1 MTVEMARK
9 DESHFFTHFYDQVK
23 ESSKRY
29 NLGRKLLVFLV
40 AGSILSVI
48 ATYVMLTKAPPF
60 LKSRRILI
68 FLLSIDFAFLLT
80 LAAVVAKYVAALWA
94 ERKSDQA
101 GSKLHGRIVAI
112 FSLLA
117 IAPTILIAVFSA
129 IFFNIVIQSW
139 FNQRVET
146 AIGESIAVAG
156 AYLGEHQKVISANAQ
171 AMAAELAPMV
181 EYLSSESGVLD
192 RKLTDQ
198 VHLRGLDEA
207 IVFNSTMHVLGR
219 SRFSFSLDFES
230 ISGDDLKNAKTA
242 PVIYTTEEND
252 RVRALVAINPL
263 ANIYLLVGRDVSP
276 TVLSRIENASRAAQ
290 EYARLE
296 SQGSNIALKFAGIFV
311 GIAVLLLLSAV
322 LGGLLFAN
330 KLARPIRHLIQAS
343 DEVCRGNLSVRIA
356 EENETEE
363 LASLTSAFNRMTAQ
377 LESQRDELM
386 VANEQL
392 DGRRQFTEAV
402 LAGVSAGVIG
412 LDAKGNIHLPN
423 QSASKLLRIDLEK
436 EIGKNLVKVIP
447 EMAPL
452 FEDMKEIG
460 TDFIETQ
467 ITLNRNGHGHTLL
480 VRISIEWTRSK
491 LTGYVVT
498 FDDITQLQAAQ
509 RKAAWADMARRIAH
523 EIKNPLTPI
532 QLSAERL
539 KRRYAQ
545 QIIQDPESFHKCV
558 DTIIRQ
564 VDHIGKLVGEF
575 SSFARMPAPNIK
587 PEDLVKTCK
596 EEIFLQ
602 QQAHPN
608 IKIDLM
614 SSQPEIPFSYDR
626 AQMGQVLTNLIKNA
640 IEAVEAKPLSEGHIQ
655 VTLTDEDQ
663 NIILTVSDN
672 GIGLPSEG
680 RERLTEPYVTFRDK
694 GTGLG
699 LAIVKKIVEDHGGT
713 LSFQDGPLGGA
724 EVKISFA
731 RSHYSDLK
739 NQIG

>member
-1 MTVEMARK
+1 MNFLVI
-9 DESHFFTHFYDQVK
+9 YDQLK
-23 ESSKRY
+23 DWSKRH
-29 NLGRKLLVFLV
+29 NVGRKLLIFLV
-40 AGSILSVI
+40 VGSILSVI

-60 LKSRRILI
+60 LKSRRFLI

-101 GSKLHGRIVAI
+101 GSKLHGKIVAI

-117 IAPTILIAVFSA
+117 IVPTILIAVFSA

-156 AYLGEHQKVISANAQ
+156 AYLGEHQKVISTNAQ
-171 AMAAELAPMV
+171 AMAADLAPMM
-181 EYLSSESGVLD
+181 EYLSFESAALD
-192 RKLTDQ
+192 QKLTDQ
-198 VHLRGLDEA
+198 VQLRGLDEA
-207 IVFNSTMHVLGR
+207 IVFNSTMQVLGR

-230 ISGDDLKNAKTA
+230 ISGDDLDNAKTA
-242 PVIYTTEEND
+242 PVIYTNEAND

-263 ANIYLLVGRDVSP
+263 ANTYLLVGRGVSP
-276 TVLSRIENASRAAQ
+276 TVLSRIENASKAAQ

-343 DEVCRGNLSVRIA
+343 DEVCKGNLSVRIA

-363 LASLTSAFNRMTAQ
+363 LSSLTSAFNRMTAQ

-386 VANEQL
+386 IANEQL
-392 DGRRQFTEAV
+392 NNRRQFTEAV

-412 LDAKGNIHLPN
+412 LDAKGNVHLPN
-423 QSASKLLRIDLEK
+423 QSASKLLGIDLK
-436 EIGKNLVKVIP
+436 GKIGKRLVKVIP

-452 FEDMKEIG
+452 FKEIKEIG

-467 ITLNRNGHGHTLL
+467 ITLNRSGHGHTLL
-480 VRISIEWTRSK
+480 VRISLERTRSK

-539 KRRYAQ
+539 KRRYAK
-545 QIIQDPESFHKCV
+545 QILQDSESFQKCV

-564 VDHIGKLVGEF
+564 VDHIGRLVGEF
-575 SSFARMPAPNIK
+575 SSFARMPSPNIRS
-587 PEDLVKTCK
+587 EDFVKTCK

-602 QQAHPN
+602 QQAHPT
-608 IKIDLM
+608 IIIEFI
-614 SSQPEIPFSYDR
+614 SSLPMIPFSYDR
-626 AQMGQVLTNLIKNA
+626 GQMGQVLTNLLKN
-640 IEAVEAKPLSEGHIQ
+640 AVEAIEIKTPSEGHIQ
-655 VTLTDEDQ
+655 VTLKVENQ

-731 RSHYSDLK
+731 RG
-739 NQIG
+739 QQPPQVFF

>member
-1 MTVEMARK
+1 MNFSGTYEHLK
-9 DESHFFTHFYDQVK
+9 DW
-23 ESSKRY
+23 SKRH
-29 NLGRKLLVFLV
+29 NVGRKLLAFLV

-60 LKSRRILI
+60 LKSRRFLI

-80 LAAVVAKYVAALWA
+80 LAAVVAKYVTALWA

-101 GSKLHGRIVAI
+101 GSKLQGKIVAI

-117 IAPTILIAVFSA
+117 IAPTILIAIFSA

-171 AMAAELAPMV
+171 AMAAELAPLV
-181 EYLSSESGVLD
+181 ESLSSESHVLD
-192 RKLTDQ
+192 QKLTDE
-198 VHLRGLDEA
+198 VELRSLDEA
-207 IVFNSTMHVLGR
+207 IVFNGNMQILGR
-219 SRFSFSLDFES
+219 SRFSFSLDYELIPRS
-230 ISGDDLKNAKTA
+230 DLENAIKG
-242 PVIYTTEEND
+242 PVINTNEEND

-263 ANIYLLVGRDVSP
+263 ANVYLLVGRGVSP
-276 TVLSRIENASRAAQ
+276 TVLSRIENASKAAQ

-296 SQGSNIALKFAGIFV
+296 AQGSNIALKFAGIFV

-343 DEVCRGNLSVRIA
+343 DEVCKGNLSVRIA
-356 EENETEE
+356 EEDETEE
-363 LASLTSAFNRMTAQ
+363 LSSLTSAFNRMTSQ

-386 VANEQL
+386 IANEQL
-392 DGRRQFTEAV
+392 DDRRQFTEAV

-423 QSASKLLRIDLEK
+423 QSASKLLKINLE
-436 EIGKNLVKVIP
+436 ELIGKKLIKVIP
-447 EMAPL
+447 EMTPL
-452 FEDMKEIG
+452 FEDIKEIG

-480 VRISIEWTRSK
+480 VRLSIEQTRNK

-539 KRRYAQ
+539 KRRYTQ
-545 QIIQDPESFHKCV
+545 QILQDPESFQKCV

-587 PEDLVKTCK
+587 PEDLVKTCR

-602 QQAHPN
+602 QQAHQN
-608 IKIDLM
+608 INFDFI
-614 SSQPEIPFSYDR
+614 SSHPMIPFSYDR
-626 AQMGQVLTNLIKNA
+626 GQMGQVLTNLIKNA
-640 IEAVEAKPLSEGHIQ
+640 IEAVEAKVPNEGHIQ
-655 VTLTDEDQ
+655 ISLKDEDQ

-713 LSFQDGPLGGA
+713 LTFQDGPLGGA

-731 RSHYSDLK
+731 RGY
-739 NQIG
+739 

>member
-1 MTVEMARK
+1 MN
-9 DESHFFTHFYDQVK
+9 FTRTYDQLQDWA
-23 ESSKRY
+23 KRHQV
-29 NLGRKLLVFLV
+29 GRKLLVFLV

-48 ATYVMLTKAPPF
+48 STYVMLTKAPPF
-60 LKSRRILI
+60 LKSRRFLI

-80 LAAVVAKYVAALWA
+80 LAAVVAKYIAALWA

-117 IAPTILIAVFSA
+117 VAPTILIAIFSA

-181 EYLSSESGVLD
+181 EYLSSESGALD
-192 RKLTDQ
+192 QKLTDQ
-198 VHLRGLDEA
+198 VQLRALDEA
-207 IVFNSTMHVLGR
+207 IVFNGKMQVLGR

-230 ISGDDLKNAKTA
+230 MRGSDLENAITA
-242 PVIYTTEEND
+242 PVIHTNEEKD

-263 ANIYLLVGRDVSP
+263 ANIYLLVGRGVSP
-276 TVLSRIENASRAAQ
+276 TVLSRIENASKAAQ

-322 LGGLLFAN
+322 LSGLLFAN
-330 KLARPIRHLIQAS
+330 KLARPIRRLIQAS
-343 DEVCRGNLSVRIA
+343 DEVCKGNLSVRIA
-356 EENETEE
+356 EEDETEE
-363 LASLTSAFNRMTAQ
+363 LFSLTSAFNRMTAQ

-392 DGRRQFTEAV
+392 DGRRQFTETV

-423 QSASKLLRIDLEK
+423 QSASKLLKIDLERELGEK
-436 EIGKNLVKVIP
+436 LVKIIP
-447 EMAPL
+447 EMTPL
-452 FEDMKEIG
+452 FKEIKEMEA
-460 TDFIETQ
+460 DFIETQ

-480 VRISIEWTRSK
+480 VRISIERARNK

-539 KRRYAQ
+539 KRRYAK
-545 QIIQDPESFHKCV
+545 QILQDSDSFQKCV

-575 SSFARMPAPNIK
+575 SSFARMPTPNIK
-587 PEDLVKTCK
+587 LEDFVKTCK

-608 IKIDLM
+608 IKFDFIA
-614 SSQPEIPFSYDR
+614 SSPTILFSYDR

-640 IEAVEAKPLSEGHIQ
+640 IEAVEMKAPSKGHIQ
-655 VTLTDEDQ
+655 IFLKDDGQKLV
-663 NIILTVSDN
+663 LTVSDN

-713 LSFQDGPLGGA
+713 ISFQDGLLGGA
-724 EVKISFA
+724 KIQVSFA
-731 RSHYSDLK
+731 PNYLSQHILS
-739 NQIG
+739 

>member
-1 MTVEMARK
+1 MNITHIYEPLK
-9 DESHFFTHFYDQVK
+9 DWL
-23 ESSKRY
+23 KRHHV
-29 NLGRKLLVFLV
+29 GRKLLILLV

-60 LKSRRILI
+60 LKSRNFLI
-68 FLLSIDFAFLLT
+68 VLLSIDFAFLLT
-80 LAAVVAKYVAALWA
+80 LAAIVAKYIAALWA
-94 ERKSDQA
+94 ERKSDPA

-117 IAPTILIAVFSA
+117 VAPTILIAVFSA

-171 AMAAELAPMV
+171 AMAADLAPIV
-181 EYLSSESGVLD
+181 EYLYSESEGLD
-192 RKLTDQ
+192 QKLTNE
-198 VHLRGLDEA
+198 VELRGLDEA
-207 IVFNSTMHVLGR
+207 IVFNGNMQVLGR
-219 SRFSFSLDFES
+219 SRFSFSLDFELVPRS
-230 ISGDDLKNAKTA
+230 DLKNAKTA

-252 RVRALVAINPL
+252 RVRALVAINAL
-263 ANIYLLVGRDVSP
+263 ENIYLLVGRGVSP
-276 TVLSRIENASRAAQ
+276 TVLSRIENASKAAQ

-322 LGGLLFAN
+322 LAGLLFAN
-330 KLARPIRHLIQAS
+330 KLARPIRRLIQAS
-343 DEVCRGNLSVRIA
+343 DEVCKGNLSVRISQ
-356 EENETEE
+356 EDETEE
-363 LASLTSAFNRMTAQ
+363 LSSLTSAFNRMTAQ
-377 LESQRDELM
+377 LESQRDDLM

-392 DGRRQFTEAV
+392 DDRRRFTETV

-412 LDAKGNIHLPN
+412 LDAKGNIYLPN
-423 QSASKLLRIDLEK
+423 QSASKLLKIDLEK
-436 EIGKNLVKVIP
+436 EIGKKLVKIIP
-447 EMAPL
+447 EMTHL
-452 FEDMKEIG
+452 FKEIKEIG

-480 VRISIEWTRSK
+480 VRISIERTRST

-539 KRRYAQ
+539 RRRYAA
-545 QIIQDPESFHKCV
+545 QIHQDPESFQKCI

-564 VDHIGKLVGEF
+564 VGHIGRLVGEF
-575 SSFARMPAPNIK
+575 SSFARMPTPNIK
-587 PEDLVKTCK
+587 PEDFVKTCR

-602 QQAHPN
+602 QQAHPK
-608 IKIDLM
+608 IKFEFI
-614 SSQPEIPFSYDR
+614 SSVPILPFSYDR
-626 AQMGQVLTNLIKNA
+626 EQMGQVLTNLIKNA
-640 IEAVEAKPLSEGHIQ
+640 IEAVETKAPSEGHIQ
-655 VTLTDEDQ
+655 VFLKEEDQ

-713 LSFQDGPLGGA
+713 LSFQDGSLGGA
-724 EVKISFA
+724 EVQISFVH
-731 RSHYSDLK
+731 SYLSQQVV
-739 NQIG
+739 N

>member
-1 MTVEMARK
+1 MNVTR
-9 DESHFFTHFYDQVK
+9 FYDQLK
-23 ESSKRY
+23 EWSKRHSV
-29 NLGRKLLVFLV
+29 GRKLLILLV

-60 LKSRRILI
+60 LRSRRVLIL
-68 FLLSIDFAFLLT
+68 LLSIDFAFLLT
-80 LAAVVAKYVAALWA
+80 LAAVIAKYIAALWA
-94 ERKSDQA
+94 ERKIDQA
-101 GSKLHGRIVAI
+101 GSKLHGRIVAV

-117 IAPTILIAVFSA
+117 VAPTILIAVFSA

-171 AMAAELAPMV
+171 AMAADLSPMV
-181 EYLSSESGVLD
+181 DYLSSESGALD
-192 RKLTDQ
+192 QKLTDEVQ
-198 VHLRGLDEA
+198 LRALDEA
-207 IVFNSTMHVLGR
+207 IVFDGKMQVLGR

-230 ISGDDLKNAKTA
+230 IPGSDLENAKRA
-242 PVIYTTEEND
+242 PVIYTSEEND
-252 RVRALVAINPL
+252 RVRALVSLNPL
-263 ANIYLLVGRDVSP
+263 TNVYLLVGRGVSP
-276 TVLSRIENASRAAQ
+276 TVLSRIENASKAAQ

-296 SQGSNIALKFAGIFV
+296 SQGSAIALKFAAIFV

-322 LGGLLFAN
+322 LGGILFAN
-330 KLARPIRHLIQAS
+330 KLARPIRHLIRAS
-343 DEVCRGNLSVRIA
+343 DEVCKGNLSVRIA
-356 EENETEE
+356 QEDQTEE
-363 LASLTSAFNRMTAQ
+363 LFSLTSAFNRMTAQ
-377 LESQRDELM
+377 LESQRDALLI
-386 VANEQL
+386 ANEQL
-392 DGRRQFTEAV
+392 DDRRRFTEAV

-423 QSASKLLRIDLEK
+423 QSASKLLKIDLQEK
-436 EIGKNLVKVIP
+436 IGKQLVAVIP

-452 FEDMKEIG
+452 FQEIG
-460 TDFIETQ
+460 DTGTAFTETQ

-480 VRISIEWTRSK
+480 VRMSIEKTRNK

-539 KRRYAQ
+539 KRRYAK
-545 QIIQDPESFHKCV
+545 QITQDPESFQKCV
-558 DTIIRQ
+558 ETIIRQ

-575 SSFARMPAPNIK
+575 SSFARMPTPNIK
-587 PEDLVKTCK
+587 PEDFVKTCK

-602 QQAHPN
+602 QQAHPD
-608 IKIDLM
+608 IKFEFV
-614 SSQPEIPFSYDR
+614 SSSPMIPFSCDR

-640 IEAVEAKPLSEGHIQ
+640 IEAIEMKTSSEGHIQ
-655 VTLTDEDQ
+655 IILKDEDQ
-663 NIILTVSDN
+663 KLSLTVSDN
-672 GIGLPSEG
+672 GIGLPPEG

-699 LAIVKKIVEDHGGT
+699 LAIVKKIVEDHGGI
-713 LSFQDGPLGGA
+713 LSFQDGSLGGA
-724 EVKISFA
+724 EVRISFA
-731 RSHYSDLK
+731 HLHLP
-739 NQIG
+739 

>member
-1 MTVEMARK
+1 MTTNWE
-9 DESHFFTHFYDQVK
+9 FFYAHPVALLK
-23 ESSKRY
+23 EWSKRY
-29 NLGRKLLVFLV
+29 NVGRKLLILLV

-48 ATYVMLTKAPPF
+48 ATYVTLTKAPPF
-60 LKSRRILI
+60 LKSQRILI

-80 LAAVVAKYVAALWA
+80 LAAVVAKYIAALGA

-101 GSKLHGRIVAI
+101 GSKLQGRIVAI

-117 IAPTILIAVFSA
+117 VAPTILIAIFSA

-146 AIGESIAVAG
+146 AIGESIAIAG

-171 AMAAELAPMV
+171 AMAAELTPIV
-181 EYLSSESGVLD
+181 DYLFSDSEILD
-192 RKLTDQ
+192 HKLTDEVQ
-198 VHLRGLDEA
+198 HRALDEA
-207 IVFNSTMHVLGR
+207 IVFNGNMQVLGR

-230 ISGDDLKNAKTA
+230 IPRSDLENAKTA
-242 PVIYTTEEND
+242 PVIYTNQEND
-252 RVRALVAINPL
+252 RVRALVAVNTL
-263 ANIYLLVGRDVSP
+263 TNTYLLVGRGVSP
-276 TVLSRIENASRAAQ
+276 TVLRRIENASNAAQ

-296 SQGSNIALKFAGIFV
+296 AQGSNLALKFAGIFV

-322 LGGLLFAN
+322 LAGLLFAN
-330 KLARPIRHLIQAS
+330 KLARPIRRLIEAS
-343 DEVCRGNLSVRIA
+343 DEVCKGNLSVRIA
-356 EENETEE
+356 AEDETEE
-363 LASLTSAFNRMTAQ
+363 LSSLTSAFNRMTAQ

-386 VANEQL
+386 IANEQL

-412 LDAKGNIHLPN
+412 LDAKGNINLPN
-423 QSASKLLRIDLEK
+423 QSASKLLKTDLAGK
-436 EIGKNLVKVIP
+436 IGKKLVKVIP
-447 EMAPL
+447 EMTPL
-452 FEDMKEIG
+452 FKEMKEIG
-460 TDFIETQ
+460 TDFIEAQ

-480 VRISIEWTRSK
+480 VRISIEHAKNK

-539 KRRYAQ
+539 KRRYTQ
-545 QIIQDPESFHKCV
+545 QIVQDPESFHKCV

-575 SSFARMPAPNIK
+575 SSFARMPTPNIK
-587 PEDLVKTCK
+587 PEDFVKTCK

-602 QQAHPN
+602 KQAHPH
-608 IKIDLM
+608 IQFEFIA
-614 SSQPEIPFSYDR
+614 SSPAISFSYDR
-626 AQMGQVLTNLIKNA
+626 AQIGQVLTNLIKNA
-640 IEAVEAKPLSEGHIQ
+640 VEAIEVKKPLEGQIQ
-655 VTLTDEDQ
+655 IFLNEEDH
-663 NIILTVSDN
+663 NIILKISDN
-672 GIGLPSEG
+672 GSGLPSEG

-713 LSFQDGPLGGA
+713 LSFHDGPLGGA
-724 EVKISFA
+724 EIQLSFA
-731 RSHYSDLK
+731 RSYVAQHIV
-739 NQIG
+739 N